1 MFWTVVVLEFL
12 RYAWIRTT
20 GLFIYGSQER
30 RATMTV
36 GEPNYERSFR
46 SMTDTLRDRPRAR
59 LNVNSRHFRDI
70 AFS

>member
-1 MFWTVVVLEFL
+1 MLDCRIYWDMCVIIIDHIFL
-12 RYAWIRTT
+12 C
-20 GLFIYGSQER
+20 
-30 RATMTV
+30 
-36 GEPNYERSFR
+36 SFR